1 MSLNKL
7 VNKLNLNDEMFVPK
21 IEGCNC
27 EEGEQELVDPSEVN
41 ETVTEITDDLN
52 DIEEADTIV
61 EDVNGFLV
69 EREPYLYQDGTTKD
83 VPIEERI
90 IVQEKLREVLRVSG
104 LTLTNSLNKESLTN
118 IDAYYMNIE
127 GLKEVM
133 SNIGEVVKSI
143 WDKIVETIKKLIAQL
158 ATFLPTKINRLN
170 SAIKALED
178 YKGFNIQSGDIA
190 TLEYNFEKEYL
201 DKYVAISNVFPNQDR
216 LGYFKSM
223 DKFANELEGYFRNFK
238 AGQVENPATG
248 IDWKKAELG
257 IKVNPLIKKEAS
269 PYSNKEIYSVKTHY
283 KTIKVSMID
292 RAYKDEVKVETKI
305 IEDLFKKYSLDFSVN
320 QLIHRLTVDKECL
333 NYTKGFMDRLK
344 NAAENISKIVGD
356 SQVDTN
362 ARTGFKTTI
371 NSLFKTLFVDY
382 TAVSDSLTNFDL
394 ATAKILL
401 RYFKRIKR

>member
-41 ETVTEITDDLN
+41 EAVTAITNDLN

-104 LTLTNSLNKESLTN
+104 LTLTNALNKESLSSV
-118 IDAYYMNIE
+118 DAYYMNIE
-127 GLKEVM
+127 GLREVM
-133 SNIGEVVKSI
+133 SNIGEVIKSI
-143 WDKIVETIKKLIAQL
+143 WDKIVEAIKRLIATL

-170 SAIKALED
+170 SAIKALEE
-178 YKGFNIQSGDIA
+178 YKGFNLQSGDIA
-190 TLEYNFEKEYL
+190 TLEYNFEKDYL

-238 AGQVENPATG
+238 AGQVDNPATG
-248 IDWKKAELG
+248 IDWKKSELG
-257 IKVNPLIKKEAS
+257 IKVNPLIKKE
-269 PYSNKEIYSVKTHY
+269 SNLYKDDEIFSVKTHY
-283 KTIKVSMID
+283 RTIKVSTV
-292 RAYKDEVKVETKI
+292 RNSYNNEVKIETKV
-305 IEDLFKKYSLDFSVN
+305 IEDLFKKYNLDFNVN
-320 QLIHRLTVDKECL
+320 QVIHRLTVDKECL
-333 NYTKGFMDRLK
+333 NFVKGFMDRLK
-344 NAAENISKIVGD
+344 NTAESISKIVGD
-356 SQVDTN
+356 SKVEGRANRD
-362 ARTGFKTTI
+362 FKTTL
-371 NSLFKTLFVDY
+371 NKLFKTLFTDY

-394 ATAKILL
+394 ATAKVLL
-401 RYFKRIKR
+401 KYFKRIKR

>member
-41 ETVTEITDDLN
+41 ETVTEITNDLN

-104 LTLTNSLNKESLTN
+104 LTLTNSLNKESLSN

-143 WDKIVETIKKLIAQL
+143 WDKIVEAIKKLIAQL

-190 TLEYNFEKEYL
+190 TLEYNF
-201 DKYVAISNVFPNQDR
+201 
-216 LGYFKSM
+216 
-223 DKFANELEGYFRNFK
+223 
-238 AGQVENPATG
+238 
-248 IDWKKAELG
+248 
-257 IKVNPLIKKEAS
+257 
-269 PYSNKEIYSVKTHY
+269 
-283 KTIKVSMID
+283 
-292 RAYKDEVKVETKI
+292 
-305 IEDLFKKYSLDFSVN
+305 
-320 QLIHRLTVDKECL
+320 
-333 NYTKGFMDRLK
+333 
-344 NAAENISKIVGD
+344 
-356 SQVDTN
+356 
-362 ARTGFKTTI
+362 
-371 NSLFKTLFVDY
+371 
-382 TAVSDSLTNFDL
+382 
-394 ATAKILL
+394 
-401 RYFKRIKR
+401 